1 MKVVICGAG
10 PVGALAALYAARKG
24 YEVEIYE
31 MRGDV
36 TAEDKEATR
45 QLGKSINITMS
56 DRGFEALE
64 QSGDRGLV
72 QDVVNG
78 TIPVF
83 AREVHGVSNLGH
95 LTSTKIRYHVQ
106 DKPLRVVSRGG
117 LRDILLNRILGMPNV
132 KSYYNRKLVHAD
144 LDAKVAVFTDPR
156 WKDAYAGQKHVCVA
170 FDLLIGA
177 DGAHSAV
184 RHNLTRY
191 INMDIS
197 QRWLDLCWC
206 EFLVSQT
213 TEGRPK
219 IALDTLH
226 VWPQKDCMFLALPN
240 PDGTFTCNLFAPAA
254 IIRDLKRSG
263 KGSAVV
269 EFFCQKF
276 PGIVPQLMTP
286 NELLDQFC
294 RTTPAELHDMR
305 VSPISY
311 KNRCILV
318 GDAAHTMVPFYGQ
331 GMNTGLEDV
340 RVLFQDYLSRI
351 PDDHLS
357 RGGLPD
363 ELPLFSEYSAQRQP
377 DVAVMT
383 ALALENYAEMRLAQK
398 SWAKSARRWLEE
410 TLQARFPGLGWSTL
424 YSRVAFSCERFT
436 EIQRKNE
443 QQTFVLKALLI
454 SFIIFFFTLCAIM
467 FSMVCRWEHLLPA
480 PLPFSF

>member
-1 MKVVICGAG
+1 
-10 PVGALAALYAARKG
+10 
-24 YEVEIYE
+24 
-31 MRGDV
+31 
-36 TAEDKEATR
+36 
-45 QLGKSINITMS
+45 MS

-64 QSGDRGLV
+64 QSGDRRLV
-72 QDVVNG
+72 QDVING

-83 AREVHGVSNLGH
+83 AREVHGVNKLGH
-95 LTSTKIRYHVQ
+95 LTSTKIKYH
-106 DKPLRVVSRGG
+106 PLRVVSRGG
-117 LRDILLNRILGMPNV
+117 LRDILLNRILSMPNV

-144 LDAKVAVFTDPR
+144 LDAKVAVFADTR
-156 WKDAYAGQKHVCVA
+156 WKDAYAGQKHEYVA

-177 DGAHSAV
+177 DGAHSA
-184 RHNLTRY
+184 
-191 INMDIS
+191 
-197 QRWLDLCWC
+197 
-206 EFLVSQT
+206 T
-213 TEGRPK
+213 TEGKPK

-254 IIRDLKRSG
+254 IFRHLKCST

-269 EFFCQKF
+269 EFFCEKF
-276 PGIVPQLMTP
+276 PGIAPQLMTP
-286 NELLDQFC
+286 NELLDQFY

-305 VSPISY
+305 VSPINY

-351 PDDHLS
+351 PDGHFS
-357 RGGLPD
+357 RGALPD

-398 SWAKSARRWLEE
+398 SWTKSARRWLEE
-410 TLQARFPGLGWSTL
+410 TLQARYPGLDWSTL

-443 QQTFVLKALLI
+443 QQTFVLKSLFI
-454 SFIIFFFTLCAIM
+454 SFIFFFSLSTIV
-467 FSMVCRWEHLLPA
+467 FSMVFRWQHFFPGA
-480 PLPFSF
+480 VPFSL